1 MSRGET
7 GDERSDVTVQ
17 LHVLHTPSEFPGSA
31 PGTPPASLPESLSGR
46 PSRNAF
52 RPTFGETSRVPFR
65 NALQGCHQGGRSR
78 SNQRVDSLISRVKV
92 LQCRNDSA
100 VTRTRVFMNSRGAST
115 SNSTPKSSKQNNTF
129 AEHSEAL
136 TCKNH
141 ALADRSKKM
150 PLESCEASHSASLC
164 LTLLAGASLRTWKQA
179 GNNMV

>member
-1 MSRGET
+1 MGGATSPNSGMFCMPLLNVREVPREALRRAFRKASPEGHL
-7 GDERSDVTVQ
+7 GKLSDQ
-17 LHVLHTPSEFPGSA
+17 PSEK
-31 PGTPPASLPESLSGR
+31 
-46 PSRNAF
+46 
-52 RPTFGETSRVPFR
+52 PTGVPFR

-129 AEHSEAL
+129 AEHSAAL
-136 TCKNH
+136 TCENH
-141 ALADRSKKM
+141 ALAERSTKM
-150 PLESCEASHSASLC
+150 PLESCEAAPSASLC

>member
-1 MSRGET
+1 MSGATSSNSCMFCTPLLNVREAPRQALRRAFRKASPEGHL
-7 GDERSDVTVQ
+7 GKPSGQ
-17 LHVLHTPSEFPGSA
+17 PSEKPPGV
-31 PGTPPASLPESLSGR
+31 TF
-46 PSRNAF
+46 RNAF
-52 RPTFGETSRVPFR
+52 
-65 NALQGCHQGGRSR
+65 QGCQQGSCSG

-129 AEHSEAL
+129 AEHSAAL
-136 TCKNH
+136 TCENH

-150 PLESCEASHSASLC
+150 PLESCEAAPSASLC

>member
-1 MSRGET
+1 MSGATSPNSGMFCTPLLNFREAPREALRRAFRKASPESHLGKPS
-7 GDERSDVTVQ
+7 GQ
-17 LHVLHTPSEFPGSA
+17 PSEIPPG
-31 PGTPPASLPESLSGR
+31 
-46 PSRNAF
+46 
-52 RPTFGETSRVPFR
+52 VPFR
-65 NALQGCHQGGRSR
+65 NALQGCHLESR
-78 SNQRVDSLISRVKV
+78 SGSNQPVDSLISRIKV

-129 AEHSEAL
+129 AEHSAAL

-150 PLESCEASHSASLC
+150 LLESCEAAPSPSLC